1 MRRVE
6 AVLWENPQSESP
18 ELQRAKVGQALSPA
32 NPDAP
37 PQNPPQ
43 PEQSKPASKS
53 SASFRHYFAT
63 PLPPPQPPACRLASS
78 NAPQSPLCA
87 PPRLRASA
95 SKTLEPSQPPQ
106 SKPVPNPQLRSAIIS
121 QPRSHPPS
129 HRHAGLPA
137 RTPSKILSAPIS
149 ASPRLCVEPPLS
161 GTKPRPQ
168 RNHRCR
174 TKFASPRILPY
185 QGLASDLTQL
195 F

>member
-63 PLPPPQPPACRLASS
+63 PLPPPQPPACRLASP
-78 NAPQSPLCA
+78 NALQNPLCA
-87 PPRLRASA
+87 DLRVSASLRRTPAFWNQTPPPTESQMSNQVCQPAYPSVPGPRLGPDTIILRA
-95 SKTLEPSQPPQ
+95 
-106 SKPVPNPQLRSAIIS
+106 
-121 QPRSHPPS
+121 
-129 HRHAGLPA
+129 
-137 RTPSKILSAPIS
+137 LSVVI
-149 ASPRLCVEPPLS
+149 
-161 GTKPRPQ
+161 
-168 RNHRCR
+168 H
-174 TKFASPRILPY
+174 
-185 QGLASDLTQL
+185 
-195 F
+195 